1 VRARP
6 FTGRG
11 PARPVVAVLAFATVT
26 GAVVV
31 GWPSL
36 ETVVGCGG
44 GREPWPSQ
52 TAEDWVR
59 YADHVVVA
67 SPVAEEETGRREYET
82 GAVRY
87 AGDRR
92 VTLRTDGVLWS
103 ADRPARAIGREFP
116 MTAPGWD
123 TYRATGNRAER
134 TTGDAP
140 RLETG
145 HTYLL
150 ALRWDAGQWAVLG
163 EGAAVPFDD
172 RVAGRGEWCG
182 RVLTEQD
189 VARGERFSR
198 KDDQSLEETL
208 LGQGETAVSR
218 ELRSAEDRKL
228 TLR

>member
-1 VRARP
+1 
-6 FTGRG
+6 
-11 PARPVVAVLAFATVT
+11 VT
-26 GAVVV
+26 
-31 GWPSL
+31 
-36 ETVVGCGG
+36 
-44 GREPWPSQ
+44 
-52 TAEDWVR
+52 

-67 SPVAEEETGRREYET
+67 TPVGEEESARREYTT
-82 GAVRY
+82 GAVRHET
-87 AGDRR
+87 DRL

-103 ADRPARAIGREFP
+103 AERPAGAIGREFTLP
-116 MTAPGWD
+116 APGWNIH
-123 TYRATGNRAER
+123 RASGNRTER

-150 ALRWDAGQWAVLG
+150 AVRRHAGHWTVLG

-198 KDDQSLEETL
+198 HDDQSLEEAL
-208 LGQGETAVSR
+208 LGQGEAAVSR
-218 ELRSAEDRKL
+218 ELARAEGR
-228 TLR
+228 